1 MSINLPNHFVQQYSS
16 NIQLKLQQEGSRLRS
31 FVTTGSHV
39 GKQASPVDQFGAIAA
54 NQVTGRFNPMG
65 RVDAPNDRRWV
76 FPISYDLPQLIDSY
90 DKLKMLTDPESTYV
104 TNAVNALGRA
114 MDEEIISQV
123 FGTNKTGETGAGST
137 TFPTANAVSVIQ
149 GAASANNLTVAK
161 LREAKR
167 LLMSFNLDL
176 NREELYC
183 AITAS
188 EHDSLLS
195 EIQVISSD
203 FNGGEAVLKEGRLMR
218 FLGINFI
225 HTELLTTGTDDQS
238 GTSTQIPV
246 WAKSGL
252 YMGMWEDIKTSISTR
267 NDLQGEPFQAYCYAT
282 FGATRLEE
290 NKVVKIWCR

>member
-39 GKQASPVDQFGAIAA
+39 GKQASPVDQFGAITA
-54 NQVTGRFNPMG
+54 NQVVGRFNPMA
-65 RVDAPNDRRWV
+65 RVDAPTDRRWV
-76 FPISYDLPQLIDSY
+76 FPVSYDLPQLIDSY

-114 MDEEIISQV
+114 MDEEIINKM
-123 FGTNKTGETGAGST
+123 FATNKTGETGST
-137 TFPTANAVSVIQ
+137 DTAFGTGNVVSVIQ

-167 LLMSFNLDL
+167 ILMANNLDM

-188 EHDSLLS
+188 EHDSLLG

-203 FNGGEAVLKEGRLMR
+203 FNGGDAVLKEGRLMR

-225 HTELLTTGTDDQS
+225 HTELLSTGTDDQAS
-238 GTSTQIPV
+238 TSTQVPV
-246 WAKSGL
+246 WAKSGV
-252 YMGMWEDIKTSISTR
+252 YMGMWEDIKTSITSR

-290 NKVVKIWCR
+290 NKIVKIWCR

>member
-90 DKLKMLTDPESTYV
+90 DKLKMLTDPESAYV

-167 LLMSFNLDL
+167 LLMSFNLDM

-183 AITAS
+183 AITAT